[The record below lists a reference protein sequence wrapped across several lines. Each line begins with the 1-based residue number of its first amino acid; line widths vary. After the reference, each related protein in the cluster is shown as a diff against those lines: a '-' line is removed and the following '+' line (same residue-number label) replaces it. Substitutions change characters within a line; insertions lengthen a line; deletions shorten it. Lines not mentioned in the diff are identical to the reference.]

1 MKNILRRNKK
11 EPKVDQEPQKQ
22 IIEGVENF
30 NSNEGDET
38 NRLKELESNQE
49 RPENI
54 ENNILQNNQ
63 NQNFNNQGQSQGNL
77 QNNQPV
83 EVEMQ
88 KLNPSGNVENNLQN
102 NENQNLLNP
111 NVVKPKEENK
121 IQTEFK
127 NIFSGR
133 DFFSNNTFR
142 KRLMHFTFACIIVD
156 ILFLQILW

>member
-11 EPKVDQEPQKQ
+11 DQKLDQEPQKQ
-22 IIEGVENF
+22 IVENVEVY

-38 NRLKELESNQE
+38 KRLKELEGNQE
-49 RPENI
+49 RLEKNVNI
-54 ENNILQNNQ
+54 NDQNNK
-63 NQNFNNQGQSQGNL
+63 NQNFSNQVQSQLNL
-77 QNNQPV
+77 QKNQPA

-88 KLNPSGNVENNLQN
+88 NLNPSGNADNAVQSNL
-102 NENQNLLNP
+102 NQNIQNP
-111 NVVKPKEENK
+111 NVVKQKEENN

-133 DFFSNNTFR
+133 DFFSNNIFR

>member
-22 IIEGVENF
+22 IIQGVENF

-54 ENNILQNNQ
+54 ENNILRNNQ

-88 KLNPSGNVENNLQN
+88 KLNPSGNVENLQN